1 MKGLLEYLRNSRAEL
16 GRVTW
21 PTRSEVIQATQA
33 TILFVILTALF
44 LFVTDLIARNGIQGL
59 FRLLQG

>member
-21 PTRSEVIQATQA
+21 PTRDEVIQATQA
-33 TILFVILTALF
+33 TLFFVLLTIIF
-44 LFVTDLIARNGIQGL
+44 LLIADFVLGNLIRFVLGL
-59 FRLLQG
+59 G